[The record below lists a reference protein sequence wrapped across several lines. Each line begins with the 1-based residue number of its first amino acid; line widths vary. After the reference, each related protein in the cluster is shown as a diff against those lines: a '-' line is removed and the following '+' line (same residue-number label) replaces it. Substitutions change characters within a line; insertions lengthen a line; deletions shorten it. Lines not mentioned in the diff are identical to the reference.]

1 MQIHE
6 SIAETRHVKVTIWKV
21 NGDKRKNTVDVKVLV
36 IPKGKGETFKWEL
49 SAKSWSKVIESLA
62 DGGVMTTKHWIAR
75 MKWAETLA
83 VSRLMKTTI
92 NTEPKLPVSLAD
104 VWLMWK

>member
-36 IPKGKGETFKWEL
+36 IPKGNGETFK
-49 SAKSWSKVIESLA
+49 
-62 DGGVMTTKHWIAR
+62 
-75 MKWAETLA
+75 
-83 VSRLMKTTI
+83 
-92 NTEPKLPVSLAD
+92 
-104 VWLMWK
+104 